1 MNSRSYDLRRLSRAV
16 AEVGRLCREARG
28 VKSIPKVVELMKEV
42 EVHLFV
48 ASEALRGLDEE
59 EVGGASGD

>member
-1 MNSRSYDLRRLSRAV
+1 MNSRSYDLKRLSRAV

-28 VKSIPKVVELMKEV
+28 LKSLPKVVELLKEV
-42 EVHLFV
+42 DVHLFV
-48 ASEALRGLDEE
+48 VAEALRGLDEE